1 MQQRHG
7 SNVLAMELRLPCIKP
22 PKLYMNSTR
31 AWKHIRI
38 RWGYKSEA
46 KQRKQDYFRFLVL
59 QPFLK
64 RYSRRWS
71 PAASVVAIQS
81 MTNTHAAS
89 SHEAAIIISSFSKW
103 LLWVIVFTNTAIDV
117 VTDITTGISVIMAI
131 IGTFIK
137 ILVDKVNYDMVN
149 KVCGNYQSTRSRK
162 PAIIPKLPPTPE
174 AVITINRAAAGDH
187 GLAAR
192 PRFPLNEFV
201 TLGYYCC
208 KYSNR

>member
-7 SNVLAMELRLPCIKP
+7 SDVLAMELSLPCIKP
-22 PKLYMNSTR
+22 PKLYVNLSR
-31 AWKHIRI
+31 VWEHIRI

-46 KQRKQDYFRFLVL
+46 KQGKPDYFRFLVL

-71 PAASVVAIQS
+71 PAASVVSIQG

-89 SHEAAIIISSFSKW
+89 SQEAAIIISSFNKW
-103 LLWVIVFTNTAIDV
+103 LLWVIVFRNMAIDI
-117 VTDITTGISVIMAI
+117 VTDITTGICVIMAI

-137 ILVDKVNYDMVN
+137 ILIDKVNYDMVN
-149 KVCGNYQSTRSRK
+149 KVRGNYQSTRSRK
-162 PAIIPKLPPTPE
+162 PATIPKLPPTPE
-174 AVITINRAAAGDH
+174 AVITINRAATRNH
-187 GLAAR
+187 GLVAR
-192 PRFPLNEFV
+192 PRFPLNQFV

>member
-22 PKLYMNSTR
+22 PKLYVNSSR
-31 AWKHIRI
+31 VWEHIRI
-38 RWGYKSEA
+38 RWGYKTEA
-46 KQRKQDYFRFLVL
+46 KQGKQDYFRFLVL

-64 RYSRRWS
+64 RYSRRCS
-71 PAASVVAIQS
+71 PAAFVVPIQG
-81 MTNTHAAS
+81 MTNAHTAS

-103 LLWVIVFTNTAIDV
+103 LLWVIVFRNTAIDI
-117 VTDITTGISVIMAI
+117 VTDITTGICVIMAI

-137 ILVDKVNYDMVN
+137 ILVDKVNYGMVN

-162 PAIIPKLPPTPE
+162 PATIPKLPPTPE

-192 PRFPLNEFV
+192 PGFPLNQFV